1 MRRAVVFTLLAILA
15 FVMCYPVL
23 FILTGSLMS
32 GDELSSRLSELL
44 FYKGGGYVD
53 WALFPRKVSPES
65 FRELFLFQPGF
76 FRLFWNT
83 VLITGGVLLG
93 QLLLAAPA
101 AWGFAQYKFR
111 GRGLLFTLYIILM
124 MLPFQVLML
133 PEYIHLGAMG
143 LLNSLP
149 AVILPGVFSTFPVF
163 IEYNF
168 FRGIPSSV
176 VEAARLDGAGEP
188 DIFLRIGLPA
198 GRAGIAAAMMLQ
210 FLEYWS
216 IIEPPMA
223 FLDSPAKWPLSLFIP
238 SISVD
243 NAGIAFVASLIAM
256 FPAILIF
263 RIGQPALEGG
273 IAAMGV
279 KR

>member
-93 QLLLAAPA
+93 QLLIAAPA
-101 AWGFAQYKFR
+101 AWGFAQYRFR

-149 AVILPGVFSTFPVF
+149 AVI
-163 IEYNF
+163 ERY
-168 FRGIPSSV
+168 GIIQLLHQTV
-176 VEAARLDGAGEP
+176 
-188 DIFLRIGLPA
+188 
-198 GRAGIAAAMMLQ
+198 
-210 FLEYWS
+210 LE
-216 IIEPPMA
+216 
-223 FLDSPAKWPLSLFIP
+223 
-238 SISVD
+238 
-243 NAGIAFVASLIAM
+243 
-256 FPAILIF
+256 F
-263 RIGQPALEGG
+263 RILHQHISCP
-273 IAAMGV
+273 
-279 KR
+279 